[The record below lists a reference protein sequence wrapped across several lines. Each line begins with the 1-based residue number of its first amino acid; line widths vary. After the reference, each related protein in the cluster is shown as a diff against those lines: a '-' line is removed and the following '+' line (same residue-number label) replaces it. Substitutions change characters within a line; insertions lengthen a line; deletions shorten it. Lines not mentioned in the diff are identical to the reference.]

1 MFNIMESATLDDI
14 ALYLQREENLDS
26 DSAHAAAQ
34 QVLGHFI
41 EMRNKGLI
49 KGWYFDELG
58 HLELLP
64 TDSVQS
70 WIDQTK

>member
-14 ALYLQREENLDS
+14 ALYLQREERLDS

-34 QVLGHFI
+34 QVLGNFI

-49 KGWYFDELG
+49 KGWYFDEFG

-64 TDSVQS
+64 TDSIKS

>member
-1 MFNIMESATLDDI
+1 MSNIIESATLDDI
-14 ALYLQREENLDS
+14 ALYLQREESLDR

-34 QVLGHFI
+34 QVLNNFI
-41 EMRNKGLI
+41 EMRNKGLV
-49 KGWYFDELG
+49 KGWYFDDFG

-64 TDSVQS
+64 TDSVQL

>member
-1 MFNIMESATLDDI
+1 MSNIIESATLDDI
-14 ALYLQREENLDS
+14 ALYLQREESLDR

-34 QVLGHFI
+34 QVLNNFI
-41 EMRNKGLI
+41 EMRNKGLV
-49 KGWYFDELG
+49 KGWYFDDFG